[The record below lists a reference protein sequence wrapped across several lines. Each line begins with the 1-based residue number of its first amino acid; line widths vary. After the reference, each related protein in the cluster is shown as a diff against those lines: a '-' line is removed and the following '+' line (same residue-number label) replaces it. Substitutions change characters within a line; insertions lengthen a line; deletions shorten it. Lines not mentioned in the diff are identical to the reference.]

1 MILKILFKK
10 WLKVIIPIRHLLIQ
24 TLQHPISIKSK
35 LNFKNLLKSNVS
47 QAEKPKENPSLNHHL
62 SKPSNRPLHAR
73 FQEET
78 LKS

>member
-10 WLKVIIPIRHLLIQ
+10 WLKVIILIRHLLIQ
-24 TLQHPISIKSK
+24 THQHPMSLKSK

-47 QAEKPKENPSLNHHL
+47 QAEKPKENPSLNHPL
-62 SKPSNRPLHAR
+62 SKLLNQPLHGQ

-78 LKS
+78 LKF